1 MLSATL
7 MLAAV
12 SSSPIYAQ
20 GDLASVLTQNKV
32 TVGADGKEVLAPAA
46 KAGPGDVIEYRVTY
60 TNRSTV
66 TVTASFSYTG
76 ASPALNASA
85 SRVDLTIVAI
95 AGLTLAKSVSATTA
109 LPGALITYTITY
121 TNSSASPLSAVA
133 IRDATPAFTT
143 FVAASCGAPPAG
155 LACTV
160 PAAPTTAPAVGA
172 AGGIIWNFAGSLLPG
187 ATSAVTFQVQV
198 DN

>member
-1 MLSATL
+1 M
-7 MLAAV
+7 
-12 SSSPIYAQ
+12 
-20 GDLASVLTQNKV
+20 
-32 TVGADGKEVLAPAA
+32 
-46 KAGPGDVIEYRVTY
+46 
-60 TNRSTV
+60 
-66 TVTASFSYTG
+66 
-76 ASPALNASA
+76 
-85 SRVDLTIVAI
+85 
-95 AGLTLAKSVSATTA
+95 SATTA

-143 FVAASCGAPPAG
+143 FVAASCGAPPTG